1 MAVGLRKGKVEASEA
16 LKYANL
22 VLDGV
27 DPVALIDA
35 VDEVWTMTSTL
46 GFEALIRGK
55 PVTCLG
61 VPFYGGW
68 GLTRDLLRTEIRR
81 KARPDLAMLVHAC
94 LIDYP
99 RYLDPVTGRPCPVE
113 VALQR
118 LESGDGYSAGRLAKA
133 LASVQSALRVFIPL
147 WRR

>member
-1 MAVGLRKGKVEASEA
+1 
-16 LKYANL
+16 
-22 VLDGV
+22 
-27 DPVALIDA
+27 
-35 VDEVWTMTSTL
+35 
-46 GFEALIRGK
+46 
-55 PVTCLG
+55 
-61 VPFYGGW
+61 
-68 GLTRDLLRTEIRR
+68 
-81 KARPDLAMLVHAC
+81 MLVHAC